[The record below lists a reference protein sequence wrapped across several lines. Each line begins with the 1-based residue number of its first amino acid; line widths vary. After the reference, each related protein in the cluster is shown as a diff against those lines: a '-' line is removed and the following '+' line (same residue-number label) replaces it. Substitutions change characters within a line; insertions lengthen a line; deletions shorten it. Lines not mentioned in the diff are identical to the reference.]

1 MKQSAAAIALL
12 VKSGAASALEIT
24 QETLASIDRD
34 NAALNAF
41 TSVFAE
47 RALSEARTI
56 DKAHAKGRPLGPL
69 AGVPYCVKNLFDVK
83 GETTLAGAAVNRD
96 RAKAAKDA
104 VLVSRMQ
111 DAGAILVGAVN
122 MDENAYGF
130 TTENT
135 HFGATRNPL
144 DRTLSAGGSSG
155 GSAAAVAAGL
165 VPLSLGS
172 DTNGSIRVPASFCGI
187 FGLKPTF
194 GRIPRTGSSAFV
206 HSLDHLG
213 PFARSTADLA
223 LCYEAIQ
230 GPDAHDP
237 ACAQRPIEPLS
248 PLQDGTTLRT
258 AALAGYFHDLSDAQA
273 RDALA
278 LVVRTLDITQS
289 REWQSASKARAAAF
303 VITACEGGALHAEG
317 LKRRY
322 DDYEPLSRDRLV
334 AGSLVPAR
342 WYLAAQKWRSLAR
355 AELLRLF
362 DDIDVLIAPATP
374 FCAQALGT
382 EWIEINGQR
391 LPARPSIGL
400 LAQPVSSMG
409 FPVCVVPIWQ
419 SAYRLP
425 IGIQVIA
432 APWREDRCMA
442 VAKLLE
448 DAFLA
453 RGPN

>member
-1 MKQSAAAIALL
+1 
-12 VKSGAASALEIT
+12 
-24 QETLASIDRD
+24 
-34 NAALNAF
+34 
-41 TSVFAE
+41 
-47 RALSEARTI
+47 
-56 DKAHAKGRPLGPL
+56 
-69 AGVPYCVKNLFDVK
+69 
-83 GETTLAGAAVNRD
+83 
-96 RAKAAKDA
+96 
-104 VLVSRMQ
+104 
-111 DAGAILVGAVN
+111 
-122 MDENAYGF
+122 
-130 TTENT
+130 
-135 HFGATRNPL
+135 
-144 DRTLSAGGSSG
+144 
-155 GSAAAVAAGL
+155 
-165 VPLSLGS
+165 
-172 DTNGSIRVPASFCGI
+172 
-187 FGLKPTF
+187 
-194 GRIPRTGSSAFV
+194 V